1 MMFLVIELITFI
13 LAVVN
18 VMLAPFLSHTLQFQ
32 VFAMKK

>member
-1 MMFLVIELITFI
+1 MMFLVVELIRFI

-32 VFAMKK
+32 VFAMRK